1 MCARAQQGGG
11 DDVLEKMAAPSDEPR
26 QKSLPEHVDGESG
39 ALWED
44 ERGLQ
49 QHVVDFLT
57 NKAGDD
63 LKSHK
68 NIGDVLE
75 RLKEENDVLSEQVN
89 LLIRNGKHLTV
100 LLLS

>member
-1 MCARAQQGGG
+1 M
-11 DDVLEKMAAPSDEPR
+11 LEKMAAPSDEPR
-26 QKSLPEHVDGESG
+26 QKSLLEHVDGESG

-68 NIGDVLE
+68 NIGDILE
-75 RLKEENDVLSEQVN
+75 SLKEENDVLSEQVN
-89 LLIRNGKHLTV
+89 LPKWKKPHHGVVDIVVVSSSRRRT
-100 LLLS
+100 